1 MALLLFFII
10 LFHFRQGVPAPR
22 FIAKLLFC
30 QKSRL
35 PLNSVTESLEIGT
48 IASPPRASQPR
59 VKVVSH
65 AI

>member
-10 LFHFRQGVPAPR
+10 LVHFRQGIPAPR

-48 IASPPRASQPR
+48 IANPPRVSQPR